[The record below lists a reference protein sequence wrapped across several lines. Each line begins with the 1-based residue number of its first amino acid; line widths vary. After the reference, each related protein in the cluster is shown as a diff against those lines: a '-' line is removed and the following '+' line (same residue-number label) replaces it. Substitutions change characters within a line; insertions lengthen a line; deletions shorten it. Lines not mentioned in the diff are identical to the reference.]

1 MADKVRPPD
10 RAVARIASRQHGVIT
25 IRQLLAAGLSRDA
38 VAGRIKRGLLHRE
51 FRGVYRVGHRAPS
64 IEARYMAAVLA
75 CCDGAVLSGL
85 AAAYFYGLIK
95 RSSPPP
101 PEVTGSF
108 ASRVAGIV
116 THRAR
121 NLDRRD
127 TALHRLIPITTAP
140 RTLVDLA
147 VTLSPDDL
155 ALAAHEA
162 EVKYRVNA
170 KKLYAALARR
180 PKAPG
185 ASKLHGIFD
194 GQRIKLSE
202 LERLF
207 VELLRSAGLPLPL
220 TNRPA
225 DGRYVDCRWPDHGLT
240 VELISYRYH
249 RSRYAWEQDHRRKR
263 EARTRGDAFR
273 TYTWDDVTEHREET
287 LAELREL
294 LSTAAASTRS
304 A

>member
-1 MADKVRPPD
+1 
-10 RAVARIASRQHGVIT
+10 
-25 IRQLLAAGLSRDA
+25 
-38 VAGRIKRGLLHRE
+38 
-51 FRGVYRVGHRAPS
+51 
-64 IEARYMAAVLA
+64 MAAVLA
-75 CCDGAVLSGL
+75 CGDGAVLSGL

-95 RSSPPP
+95 RRSPPQ
-101 PEVTGSF
+101 PEVT
-108 ASRVAGIV
+108 APTVRRVVGII

-127 TALHRLIPITTAP
+127 TALHRLVPITTVP

-147 VTLSPDDL
+147 ATLSSDDL

-170 KKLYAALARR
+170 KKLYAALAWR

-185 ASKLHGIFD
+185 AWKLHGIFD

-225 DGRYVDCRWPDHGLT
+225 GGRYVDCRWPEHKLT
-240 VELISYRYH
+240 VELLSYRYH
-249 RSRYAWEQDHRRKR
+249 HTRHAWEQDHHRKR
-263 EARTRGDAFR
+263 EARARGDAFR

-304 A
+304 ASASAHGGGSPGSAARAATRSGASGRAPRGGPPRARPRSPGSRPGPAAGAS

>member
-1 MADKVRPPD
+1 MRNKVAPPE
-10 RAVARIASRQHGVIT
+10 REVARIAARQHGVIT
-25 IRQLLAAGLSRDA
+25 IHQLLAAGLTRQG
-38 VAGRIKRGLLHRE
+38 VTRRVRRGTLHRE

-64 IEARYMAAVLA
+64 VEARYMAAVLA
-75 CCDGAVLSGL
+75 CGDGAVLSGL
-85 AAAYFYGLIK
+85 AAAYFYGLIR

-101 PEVTGSF
+101 PEVT
-108 ASRVAGIV
+108 ASAVRRVDGVI
-116 THRAR
+116 TRRTR

-127 TALHRLIPITTAP
+127 TTLHRLVPIRTAP

-147 VTLSPDDL
+147 ATLSPDDL

-185 ASKLHGIFD
+185 AWKLHGIFH

-225 DGRYVDCRWPDHGLT
+225 GGRYVDCRWPDHKLT
-240 VELISYRYH
+240 VELLSYRYH
-249 RSRYAWEQDHRRKR
+249 HTRHAWEQDHRRKR
-263 EARTRGDAFR
+263 EARKRGDAFR

-287 LAELREL
+287 LEELREL
-294 LSTAAASTRS
+294 PATAAASTRS

>member
-1 MADKVRPPD
+1 MRNKLEPPD
-10 RAVARIASRQHGVIT
+10 RGIARIASRQHGVIT
-25 IRQLLAAGLSRDA
+25 IHQLLAAGLTRQA
-38 VAGRIKRGLLHRE
+38 VTRRVRRGTLHRE

-64 IEARYMAAVLA
+64 TEARYMAAVLA
-75 CCDGAVLSGL
+75 CGEGAVLSGL
-85 AAAYFYGLIK
+85 AAAFFYGLVK
-95 RSSPPP
+95 GSPPP
-101 PEVTGSF
+101 PEVT
-108 ASRVAGIV
+108 APTVRRIAGVI

-127 TALHRLIPITTAP
+127 TTLHRLIPITTAP

-147 VTLSPDDL
+147 ARLSPDDL
-155 ALAAHEA
+155 ARAAHEA
-162 EVKYRVNA
+162 EVRYRVDA
-170 KKLYAALARR
+170 KRLYAALARR
-180 PKAPG
+180 PNAPG
-185 ASKLHGIFD
+185 AWKLHGIFE

-225 DGRYVDCRWPDHGLT
+225 GGRYVDCRWPDHGLT
-240 VELISYRYH
+240 VELLSYRYH
-249 RSRYAWEQDHRRKR
+249 HTRHAWEQDQRRKR
-263 EARTRGDAFR
+263 EARARGDAFR
-273 TYTWDDVTEHREET
+273 TYTWDDVTEDGENA

-294 LSTAAASTRS
+294 LATAAASIRS